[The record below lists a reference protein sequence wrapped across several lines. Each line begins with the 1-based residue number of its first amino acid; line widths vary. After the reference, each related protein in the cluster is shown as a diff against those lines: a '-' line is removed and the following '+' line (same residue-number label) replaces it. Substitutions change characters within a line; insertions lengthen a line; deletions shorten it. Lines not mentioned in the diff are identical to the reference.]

1 MPEYEFSLTRI
12 FPYKESRIK
21 DKDSVLIRE
30 NTVRKNS
37 YSDIFY
43 PVKSNKNN
51 KKNNNNKQYI

>member
-1 MPEYEFSLTRI
+1 MPEYGFSLICI

-37 YSDIFY
+37 YPDIFY
-43 PVKSNKNN
+43 PVKSNKNH

>member
-21 DKDSVLIRE
+21 DKDSVLIR
-30 NTVRKNS
+30 KNS

>member
-43 PVKSNKNN
+43 PVKSSKNN

>member
-21 DKDSVLIRE
+21 DKDSGLIRE